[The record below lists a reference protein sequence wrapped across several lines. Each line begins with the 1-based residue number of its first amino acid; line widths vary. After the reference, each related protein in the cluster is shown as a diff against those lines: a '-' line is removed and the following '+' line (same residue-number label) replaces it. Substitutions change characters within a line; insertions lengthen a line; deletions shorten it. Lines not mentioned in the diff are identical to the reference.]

1 MYCGNDIVPDS
12 NKMVVNKYT
21 KKTIATVVLVRITLE
36 CALRKTNGTG
46 SDMIEWWYQ
55 MLILW

>member
-46 SDMIEWWYQ
+46 SDMIE
-55 MLILW
+55 